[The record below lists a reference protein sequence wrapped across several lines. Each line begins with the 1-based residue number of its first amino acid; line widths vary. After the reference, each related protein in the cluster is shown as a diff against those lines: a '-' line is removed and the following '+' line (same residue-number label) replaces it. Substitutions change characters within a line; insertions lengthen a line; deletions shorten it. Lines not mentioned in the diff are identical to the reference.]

1 MEIIRCP
8 KGHFYDADKCSTCPV
23 CANENGTQEFTLGG
37 NPNPPQAAPV
47 PTMADYSATEPVNGF
62 NAGGISPDGIYTDG
76 FVTPPQA
83 MKTEAFKGGNE
94 KVNTISE
101 TAPVDDKNGQA
112 NAKKKVDDY
121 DPTMP
126 AGIDTTPNGPQTGS
140 GNGTV
145 HISGDYGKG
154 YHTSPVPTAF
164 NPVTGWL
171 VCVEGASKGTDYRI
185 RSQYNYIGRAKHM
198 DICISGDEYISSEK
212 AAILAYDDM
221 ERKFF
226 IAPGMGHNL
235 IRLNDKMVMGS
246 EILKAYDVITVGKT
260 KLLFI
265 PLCGEQFD
273 WKNV

>member
-1 MEIIRCP
+1 MEITRCP
-8 KGHFYDADKCSTCPV
+8 NGHYYDADKCPTCPV
-23 CANENGTQEFTLGG
+23 CANENGTQEFTLAGE
-37 NPNPPQAAPV
+37 PNSPLPPQSAPTV
-47 PTMADYSATEPVNGF
+47 AGYTPTEPVKGGF
-62 NAGGISPDGIYTDG
+62 DVDGAS
-76 FVTPPQA
+76 VPPQ
-83 MKTEAFKGGNE
+83 MMQTSAFNGGDE
-94 KVNTISE
+94 KMGTISK
-101 TAPVDDKNGQA
+101 TIPVTGANGQENA
-112 NAKKKVDDY
+112 NKGVDDY
-121 DPTMP
+121 GQTMP
-126 AGIDTTPNGPQTGS
+126 AGITPSDTNSQTAPGNNG
-140 GNGTV
+140 
-145 HISGDYGKG
+145 Y
-154 YHTSPVPTAF
+154 TSAVPTVF

-171 VCVEGASKGTDYRI
+171 VCIEGASKGTDYRI

-246 EILKAYDVITVGKT
+246 EMLKAYDIITVGKT

>member
-1 MEIIRCP
+1 MEITRCP
-8 KGHFYDADKCSTCPV
+8 NGHYYDADKCPTCPV
-23 CANENGTQEFTLGG
+23 CANENGTQEFTLAGES
-37 NPNPPQAAPV
+37 NSPLPPQPAPTV
-47 PTMADYSATEPVNGF
+47 AGYTPTEPVKGGF
-62 NAGGISPDGIYTDG
+62 NVDGASVSPQMMQTSAFNGGD
-76 FVTPPQA
+76 
-83 MKTEAFKGGNE
+83 E
-94 KVNTISE
+94 KMGTISE
-101 TAPVDDKNGQA
+101 TIPVTGANGQEH
-112 NAKKKVDDY
+112 AKKGVDDY
-121 DPTMP
+121 GQTMP
-126 AGIDTTPNGPQTGS
+126 AGITPSDTNTQTAPGKNG
-140 GNGTV
+140 
-145 HISGDYGKG
+145 Y
-154 YHTSPVPTAF
+154 TSAVPTAF

-171 VCVEGASKGTDYRI
+171 VCIEGASKGTDYRI

-246 EILKAYDVITVGKT
+246 EMLKAYDIITVGKT

>member
-1 MEIIRCP
+1 MEITRCP
-8 KGHFYDADKCSTCPV
+8 NGHYYDADKCPTCPV

-37 NPNPPQAAPV
+37 TPNPPQAAPA
-47 PTMADYSATEPVNGF
+47 PTMAGYTPTEPVKDGF
-62 NAGGISPDGIYTDG
+62 NVDGAS
-76 FVTPPQA
+76 VPPQA
-83 MKTEAFKGGNE
+83 MTTEAFNGGDE
-94 KVNTISE
+94 KMGTISP
-101 TAPVDDKNGQA
+101 TIPVTGANGQE
-112 NAKKKVDDY
+112 NVNHGVVDY
-121 DPTMP
+121 GPTLA
-126 AGIDTTPNGPQTGS
+126 AGIDTTPNT
-140 GNGTV
+140 NA
-145 HISGDYGKG
+145 
-154 YHTSPVPTAF
+154 HTSNKKNGYTSPMPTTF

-171 VCVEGASKGTDYRI
+171 VCIEGASKGTDYRI
-185 RSQYNYIGRAKHM
+185 HSQYNYIGRAKHM

-246 EILKAYDVITVGKT
+246 EMLKAYDIITVGKT

>member
-1 MEIIRCP
+1 MEITRCP

-37 NPNPPQAAPV
+37 NPNPPMGAPA
-47 PTMADYSATEPVNGF
+47 PTMTDYGATEPVKGGF
-62 NAGGISPDGIYTDG
+62 DGQPTFVDDGGISPQ
-76 FVTPPQA
+76 V
-83 MKTEAFKGGNE
+83 MKTEAFMGGNE
-94 KVNTISE
+94 KMDTVSKTV
-101 TAPVDDKNGQA
+101 PVDDPNGQA
-112 NAKKKVDDY
+112 NAKKKVQDY
-121 DPTMP
+121 EPTMP
-126 AGIDTTPNGPQTGS
+126 AGIDTTPNGSQTGS

-145 HISGDYGKG
+145 HIGGDYGKG

-198 DICISGDEYISSEK
+198 DICISGDEFISAEK

-246 EILKAYDVITVGKT
+246 EMLNAYDVITVGKT

>member
-1 MEIIRCP
+1 M
-8 KGHFYDADKCSTCPV
+8 D
-23 CANENGTQEFTLGG
+23 
-37 NPNPPQAAPV
+37 
-47 PTMADYSATEPVNGF
+47 
-62 NAGGISPDGIYTDG
+62 
-76 FVTPPQA
+76 
-83 MKTEAFKGGNE
+83 
-94 KVNTISE
+94 TISE
-101 TAPVDDKNGQA
+101 TVPVTNANGQENA
-112 NAKKKVDDY
+112 NHGVDDY
-121 DPTMP
+121 GPTLA
-126 AGIDTTPNGPQTGS
+126 AGIDTTPKGPQTGS

-145 HISGDYGKG
+145 HISGDYGS

-198 DICISGDEYISSEK
+198 DICISGDEFISGEK

-246 EILKAYDVITVGKT
+246 EMLKAYDIITVGKT